1 FVDPNQLESAIL
13 NLAVNSR
20 DAMPDGG
27 TLSIETGL
35 AAVAPAEGLA
45 EPDADAGPYLRIAVR
60 DTGAGMAGHV
70 RDMAF
75 EPVVTNK
82 QPGQGTGLGL
92 PQVYGFIKQSG
103 GFCRLDSAPGSGTTV
118 ALYLPVAERAAQP
131 AAAGTQTEG
140 LAGGFGE

>member
-1 FVDPNQLESAIL
+1 
-13 NLAVNSR
+13 
-20 DAMPDGG
+20 
-27 TLSIETGL
+27 
-35 AAVAPAEGLA
+35 
-45 EPDADAGPYLRIAVR
+45 IAVR

-75 EPVVTNK
+75 EPFFTTK

-103 GFCRLDSAPGSGTTV
+103 GFCRLDSAPGNGTTV

-131 AAAGTQTEG
+131 AAAGTPTEG
-140 LAGGFGE
+140 LAAGFGEAILVTEDDPEVRAFSADLLRELGYRVLTAGDAAAALAALDRDPTIRLLFTDLGL